1 MIYSCTIC
9 SNLFNNVTLF
19 VTKIIFMV
27 VLKKVGVVFF
37 CFMLVITFS
46 SWGFLVHRTLHQ
58 LVIYQLPINM
68 QTVFFAN
75 ADYLIKHSTRPDT
88 RRKDDPTE
96 DTKHFIDFEAYGPN
110 AAIKMPFNWQTA
122 TNKYTVDTLKKYGYL
137 PYVIA
142 SVHQKLTQA
151 FKLELKDSILFYAAD
166 LGHYIADAH
175 VPLHTTLNYDG
186 QLTNQKGIHS
196 LWETIVPEIELDQF
210 NLYTPHKATYI
221 KNTDAAIWKVLR
233 KSHALL
239 PNLLLQE
246 QLVTQQ
252 IGESKKYRIQ
262 MRRGK
267 EVKYY
272 TSDFAKAYQVALK
285 NSINQQLILS
295 SNCIADFW
303 FTAWVNAGKPNLEK
317 IFSKIN
323 PKQQEQLLIEL
334 DAFKYNSLIKN
345 SLLQAKSNNKEVE

>member
-1 MIYSCTIC
+1 M
-9 SNLFNNVTLF
+9 LVFKRVAL
-19 VTKIIFMV
+19 
-27 VLKKVGVVFF
+27 VFF
-37 CFMLVITFS
+37 LLTIVITVS

-68 QTVFFAN
+68 QAAFFAN

-88 RRKDDPTE
+88 RRKDDPSE

-110 AAIKMPFNWQTA
+110 AVIKMPFNWQA
-122 TNKYTVDTLKKYGYL
+122 AISKYSVDTLKKYGYL

-142 SVHQKLTQA
+142 NVQQQLTNA
-151 FKLELKDSILFYAAD
+151 FKAKLKDSILFYAAD

-196 LWETIVPEIELDQF
+196 LWETMVPEIELNQF
-210 NLYTPHKATYI
+210 NLYTPHKASYI
-221 KNTDAAIWKVLR
+221 RNTDATIWKVLR

-272 TSDFAKAYQVALK
+272 TSEFAKAYHVALK
-285 NSINQQLILS
+285 NSINEQLILS

-303 FTAWVNAGKPNLEK
+303 FTAWVNSGKPNLEK
-317 IFSKIN
+317 IFSQIN
-323 PKQQEQLLIEL
+323 FKQQEQLVIEL
-334 DAFKYNSLIKN
+334 NAFKENSLIKN
-345 SLLQAKSNNKEVE
+345 NLLQAKNNNKEIE